1 MGEEISFSE
10 EIEKKKL
17 NKKKLCSLYLLCS
30 YALLPPAFSFVVVE
44 RERLSKFSSL

>member
-17 NKKKLCSLYLLCS
+17 NKKNYVLYIFFVLMV
-30 YALLPPAFSFVVVE
+30 SF
-44 RERLSKFSSL
+44 L